1 MCLSGAGQSATRG
14 SCSSGPKPGPAG
26 GRAGHLQPKVSAAQR
41 VAFRFLKSTQMPQLE
56 GCPHCQP
63 QTAPD
68 NHSSPSVLEGDLV
81 QGRRHQRSATGQ
93 SPVSTA
99 AALHTHTHARTQ
111 QDPHH
116 VAAVSHSAP
125 DSPPYVLLFFYTCM
139 KSFYYKEVSGMSP
152 RQNLG
157 RGNPI
162 PSSSLVRWPGP
173 ARSSLGPQSWAL
185 AFRAALCF
193 PVISLGNGTSPGQGT
208 CPSTSQMHSRRQYFR
223 GPKLAG

>member
-1 MCLSGAGQSATRG
+1 MGLASRPLGAHAALAQSQAPQREGLVTFGQTSVLPGGLPAYFCKAPRCLSWKGVHTASH
-14 SCSSGPKPGPAG
+14 SC
-26 GRAGHLQPKVSAAQR
+26 
-41 VAFRFLKSTQMPQLE
+41 
-56 GCPHCQP
+56 
-63 QTAPD
+63 
-68 NHSSPSVLEGDLV
+68 PSLLDGDLV

-93 SPVSTA
+93 SAMSTA
-99 AALHTHTHARTQ
+99 AAFHTHAHAQ
-111 QDPHH
+111 QDAHH
-116 VAAVSHSAP
+116 AAAVSHSAP
-125 DSPPYVLLFFYTCM
+125 DSPPWVLSFFYTCM
-139 KSFYYKEVSGMSP
+139 KTFYYKEVSAMSP

-157 RGNPI
+157 QGHPI
-162 PSSSLVRWPGP
+162 PSSTLVRWPGP